1 MHVYREIGGGAIF
14 LLAIAAV
21 ITRSRRINEAT
32 AAAVGAAAILGFGVL
47 SPAQALAT
55 LVVGASVDRREP
67 TGAALGRSHSAFRAR
82 PQLVPGIADPW
93 TTGRLAPTHRRPFE
107 PSAPGLSRS
116 RGNLFVSATT

>member
-55 LVVGASVDRREP
+55 LVVGANEP
-67 TGAALGRSHSAFRAR
+67 GPHSDGHTAR
-82 PQLVPGIADPW
+82 FVLDHSSCPVLLIRGQPAD
-93 TTGRLAPTHRRPFE
+93 
-107 PSAPGLSRS
+107 
-116 RGNLFVSATT
+116 

>member
-14 LLAIAAV
+14 LLAIASV

-55 LVVGASVDRREP
+55 LVVGASVDRREQP
-67 TGAALGRSHSAFRAR
+67 GPHSDGHTAR
-82 PQLVPGIADPW
+82 FVLDHSSCPVLLIRGQPAD
-93 TTGRLAPTHRRPFE
+93 
-107 PSAPGLSRS
+107 
-116 RGNLFVSATT
+116 